1 MLRHMLGLYHG
12 VPGARSWRRRL
23 TVDAVKTGAGIE
35 VLDTALAEIASAG
48 LDKAAA
54 LGQLEAT
61 G

>member
-1 MLRHMLGLYHG
+1 
-12 VPGARSWRRRL
+12 
-23 TVDAVKTGAGIE
+23 VKPGAGIE
-35 VLDTALAEIASAG
+35 VLDEALAEIASAG